1 MAGYEVEEI
10 LHDTQTVFKYDLHY
24 KTVIENKLYPIML
37 LKQFNVPYK
46 IDINGKIHIKEA

>member
-24 KTVIENKLYPIML
+24 KTIIENKLYTIML
-37 LKQFNVPYK
+37 LKQFNVPYE